1 MSEPEL
7 DLTLPA
13 RAENVIVVRQAIAG
27 MGEALGMPDQRVD
40 DLKTVVTEACNN
52 AVVHAYDGGP
62 GPMTISAS
70 ADDESVAVT
79 VSDSGRGFRP
89 SAGDGEASLGLGL
102 PLIASLSD
110 SFEIS
115 GAAGGGTSIRVRF
128 ALPSGRMEAPTAGA
142 PEAVP
147 EELNVAIR
155 PGAMVRPV
163 IARVLGALAAR
174 AEFPV
179 ERLSDTVLIGD
190 AVSAHTGDD
199 FSQGRTEIAVADGD
213 GTLDVRVGPLVEG
226 GGQRLLEQMDLPGD
240 EGSLRALARSMEIVS
255 GETEGGRS
263 AEYLVFAVGS
273 EQA

>member
-1 MSEPEL
+1 MSEPKL
-7 DLTLPA
+7 DLVLPA
-13 RAENVIVVRQAIAG
+13 RAENVIVVRQAITG
-27 MGEALGMPDQRVD
+27 LGEALGMPGERVD

-52 AVVHAYDGGP
+52 AVLHAYDDEP
-62 GPMTISAS
+62 GPMRISAS
-70 ADDESVAVT
+70 ADDDSVAVT
-79 VSDSGRGFRP
+79 VSDSGVGFRP
-89 SAGDGEASLGLGL
+89 RGGEGEASLGLGL

-115 GAAGGGTSIRVRF
+115 GGAGGGTSVRVRL
-128 ALPSGRMEAPTAGA
+128 ALPSGHVEAPDADA
-142 PEAVP
+142 PAAVP
-147 EELNVAIR
+147 AELKVAIG

-199 FSQGRTEIAVADGD
+199 FAEGRTEIAVADGD

-226 GGQRLLEQMDLPGD
+226 GGRRLLEQMDLPGE

-255 GETEGGRS
+255 GETADGHS

-273 EQA
+273 D